1 MKVLLLN
8 GSPNEKRC
16 TYTALFQVAQGLK
29 EGGIDTEIVW
39 PGSEPIR
46 PCAGCCA
53 CIKTGRCAFGANDG
67 VNALIEKAI
76 AADGLII
83 GSPVFFAG
91 INGSLKSVLDRL
103 FFAAGGTFAYKPGGA
118 VVSARRAGTT
128 AALDQL
134 NKYFL
139 ISQMLLVGS
148 FYWPMVHGMTA
159 EDVCADEEGVQV
171 AGRLGANVAWTLRSI
186 EAGKAAGLVPP
197 ALPVRVRT
205 NFVR

>member
-16 TYTALFQVAQGLK
+16 TCTALVQVAQGLK
-29 EGGIDTEIVW
+29 EGGIDTEIAW
-39 PGSEPIR
+39 LGNEPIK
-46 PCAGCCA
+46 PCVGCGA
-53 CIKTGRCAFGANDG
+53 CIKTGRCAFGADDG
-67 VNALIEKAI
+67 INALIEKAV

-91 INGSLKSVLDRL
+91 INGSLKSALDRM
-103 FFAAGGTFAYKPGGA
+103 FFAANSTFAYKPGGA
-118 VVSARRAGTT
+118 IVSARRAGTT

-148 FYWPMVHGMTA
+148 FYWPMVHGMAA
-159 EDVCADEEGVQV
+159 EEVPVDEEGMQV
-171 AGRLGANVAWTLRSI
+171 ACQLGANVAWALKSI
-186 EAGKAAGLVPP
+186 EAGKAAGLPRPTPP
-197 ALPVRVRT
+197 QRVRT
-205 NFVR
+205 NFIR

>member
-16 TYTALFQVAQGLK
+16 TYAALSQVAQGLK
-29 EGGIDTEIVW
+29 EGGVDAEIAW
-39 PGSEPIR
+39 LGREPVR
-46 PCAGCCA
+46 PCSGCCA
-53 CIKTGRCAFGANDG
+53 CIKTGSCIFGADDG
-67 VNALIEKAI
+67 INALIEKAV
-76 AADGLII
+76 AADGFIV

-91 INGSLKSVLDRL
+91 INGSLKSALDRM

-118 VVSARRAGTT
+118 IVSARRAGTT

-148 FYWPMVHGMTA
+148 FYWTMVHGMTA
-159 EDVCADEEGVQV
+159 EEVYVDEEGVQV
-171 AGRLGANVAWTLRSI
+171 ACQLGANVAWTLKTI
-186 EAGKAAGLVPP
+186 EAGKAAGVTPP

-205 NFVR
+205 NFIR